1 MAAFPAIG
9 TLLTGQFSEAP
20 RPNVIRTD
28 MEDGTTK
35 QRKKLT
41 NNWMEANIT
50 YLFDLTE
57 YATFRTFFYDT
68 LENGSIYFDYT
79 HPIHGAIST
88 RIINGAYSVTP
99 LNNLLNHVHV
109 SFSIEYE
116 V

>member
-1 MAAFPAIG
+1 MAAFPSIG
-9 TLLTGQFSEAP
+9 VLLAGQFSEAP

-41 NNWMEANIT
+41 NNFMEAQVT

-57 YATFRTFFYDT
+57 YDTFQTFFHDT
-68 LENGSIYFDYT
+68 TENGSLYFDYT

-88 RIINGAYSVTP
+88 RIMNGAYSVTP

-109 SFSIEYE
+109 TFALEWE
-116 V
+116 Q